1 MRLGLIADRKKTF
14 SIASD
19 RVCVI
24 GAARR
29 QGDRLPLSEMPNQ
42 SIYSTAGTVQGIE

>member
-1 MRLGLIADRKKTF
+1 MRLGLIADSKKTF

-29 QGDRLPLSEMPNQ
+29 QGDRLSEMPNQ